1 MRPLALHDQWTNAHA
16 SISERFGAEIVV
28 AASDRKK
35 EYFFIR
41 DAVGITDFSYMRAF
55 KIPEEKG
62 LDFLDTLLAGNVAK
76 VRFGRVLHTFLA
88 DGEGH
93 LMADCFM
100 ANNDE
105 ELILLCESLVDDTA
119 LNSILSANGAA
130 EAGLIDLSEDHVVLS
145 VDGYKAWAVIKD
157 LFGTDIVGLPYL
169 SIERYGFEGQDIRLF
184 RAGKTSEFGYL
195 IMAPVSC
202 ANALFARLNELTV
215 HHGGGLCGC
224 AVHNDLRLEGRFFN
238 IFAEGAVVRDPLT
251 LGLQWM
257 IDFDKDKFLGR
268 EAIFARRS
276 AGLTEKIIGIGFE
289 GPVESLAPGTRIFDG
304 NDKISEVATS
314 CFSHVLQS
322 SVGLAVFPLAIAYS
336 GLSFHIGAPDGPEI
350 KTISMPPIMPKSLSV
365 KLDEM

>member
-1 MRPLALHDQWTNAHA
+1 MRPLALHEEWTRLQA
-16 SISERFGAEIVV
+16 SFSERSGAEIVSTV
-28 AASDRKK
+28 SDLKK
-35 EYFFIR
+35 EYGFVR
-41 DAVGITDFSYMRAF
+41 DAVGITDFSYMQKFRV
-55 KIPEEKG
+55 PEEKG
-62 LDFLDTLLAGNVAK
+62 LDFLDGLVAGNAAK
-76 VRFGRVLHTFLA
+76 VRFGRVLHTFLSSESG
-88 DGEGH
+88 DIV
-93 LMADCFM
+93 ADCFI

-105 ELILLCESLVDDTA
+105 ELILLCESLVDDAA
-119 LNSILSANGAA
+119 LSSILNANGAQ
-130 EAGLIDLSEDHVVLS
+130 EAGLTNLSEDHVVLS

-195 IMAPVSC
+195 VMAPVSC
-202 ANALFARLNELTV
+202 AKALLARLSELAFR
-215 HHGGGLCGC
+215 HGGGLCGS

-238 IFAEGAVVRDPLT
+238 IFAEGAIVHDPLV

-276 AGLTEKIIGIGFE
+276 TGLTEKIIGIGFD
-289 GPVESLAPGTRIFDG
+289 GPVESLAPGTPIFDH
-304 NDKISEVATS
+304 NDNISKVVAS

-322 SVGLAVFPLAIAYS
+322 SVGLAMFPIAVAYS
-336 GLSFHIGAPDGPEI
+336 GLSFNLGSPDGPEI